1 MYQNF
6 DTHLKSIEAKRDK
19 QIEARDKEDDA
30 LEDLRRRE
38 RNLLSTQGELRTNRK
53 VRLRYTGRT
62 NFSDV

>member
-6 DTHLKSIEAKRDK
+6 DAHLKTIEGKRDK
-19 QIEARDKEDDA
+19 QIEARDKEDEA

-53 VRLRYTGRT
+53 V
-62 NFSDV
+62 S